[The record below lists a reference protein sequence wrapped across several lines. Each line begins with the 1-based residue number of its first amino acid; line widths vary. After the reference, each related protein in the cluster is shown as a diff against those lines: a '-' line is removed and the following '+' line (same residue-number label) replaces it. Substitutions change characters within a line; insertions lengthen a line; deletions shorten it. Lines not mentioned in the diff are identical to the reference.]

1 MRRVTQNN
9 RLPNRKETA
18 TRPPYVTP
26 KGGYHHSRRTIRGI
40 PNKFCKPPQDRG
52 KEGRKCSTKM
62 RMSPL
67 ATGDAYRLWRLYTP
81 RKGQP
86 HCSITGWRTHIS
98 INMRPISS
106 KRGQGYLARQ
116 RQGPGEPYPYRGTL
130 ATPTSSIT
138 DPTEAAKCPVLL

>member
-1 MRRVTQNN
+1 
-9 RLPNRKETA
+9 
-18 TRPPYVTP
+18 
-26 KGGYHHSRRTIRGI
+26 
-40 PNKFCKPPQDRG
+40 
-52 KEGRKCSTKM
+52 M

-67 ATGDAYRLWRLYTP
+67 AKGDAYRLWRLYTP

-98 INMRPISS
+98 ISMRPISS

-130 ATPTSSIT
+130 ATHTEYHRLDRGDQVPCTTMNVLST
-138 DPTEAAKCPVLL
+138 DHQNSAIGQH